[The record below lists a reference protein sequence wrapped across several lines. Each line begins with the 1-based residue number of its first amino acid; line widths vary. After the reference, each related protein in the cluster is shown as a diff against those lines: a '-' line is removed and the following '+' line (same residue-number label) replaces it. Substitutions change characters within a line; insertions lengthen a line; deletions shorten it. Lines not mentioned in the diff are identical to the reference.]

1 MLLVLTYPYQYP
13 ISKPTKIAPKFDEQE
28 QAAAGQVC
36 HIEESRILLAIITL
50 DVDAF
55 ESLLDYTDIIHMT
68 HISTY
73 TQTLHCC
80 ATLNQET
87 YATLLLKKKQFFTLM
102 IFKSLA
108 TFFMKWRT
116 YISFCWYSLVDFN
129 AKFILEIEKCSIH

>member
-1 MLLVLTYPYQYP
+1 MLHSVGETIKLLLIYQLTNYLEMHIHSIICLLLVLTYPSQYP

-80 ATLNQET
+80 ATL
-87 YATLLLKKKQFFTLM
+87 
-102 IFKSLA
+102 
-108 TFFMKWRT
+108 
-116 YISFCWYSLVDFN
+116 
-129 AKFILEIEKCSIH
+129 